1 MLQRTI
7 TFNRTKSFEHL
18 LEKFLEFTTSGNY
31 KVSGERDPWI
41 FVRKR
46 SLIILK
52 FSGNFQRNEILKN
65 LCQKRGF
72 RKVTNF
78 QENELF
84 ESLLEKVFFQG
95 ITNFQ
100 KNQLFEPLSER
111 SFSGFTEH

>member
-72 RKVTNF
+72 RIISESNKISGKRALRIFTGKNF
-78 QENELF
+78 FRE
-84 ESLLEKVFFQG
+84 
-95 ITNFQ
+95 
-100 KNQLFEPLSER
+100 
-111 SFSGFTEH
+111 